1 MKRFLLLTLLMIGLL
16 LPLKI
21 NAQQE
26 YQAHDFIKIQ
36 FAQPLGQYKDYYNS
50 GVGVEFGR
58 KFPFKTQIANGL
70 LIPGLDITFI
80 STSFNTGK
88 EHNYFTIYN
97 TSTAEQFD
105 FKTQD
110 GLIWTLAMK
119 IGPMITMGLTDGL
132 LLDVALQ
139 YDPSVVF
146 DFRKGVNAEV
156 WQQDNIVDKKTAS
169 SVSFAHLLGLKA
181 DLRYEHFLFGLE
193 FKFGSTGLSYNHKII
208 PHKSTNSTGETVV
221 RFTDEKDMGLTTFM
235 LNFGFVF

>member
-1 MKRFLLLTLLMIGLL
+1 MMKKLLLLFLLLIVL
-16 LPLKI
+16 LPLKT
-21 NAQQE
+21 NAQQQYE
-26 YQAHDFIKIQ
+26 GHDFLKIQ

-58 KFPFKTQIANGL
+58 KFPFKTQMANGL

-88 EHNYFTIYN
+88 EHDYFTLFN
-97 TSTAEQFD
+97 TSTNEQFD
-105 FKTQD
+105 FKTQS
-110 GLIWTLAMK
+110 GLMWALSMK
-119 IGPMITMGLTDGL
+119 IGPMVTMGLADGL

-146 DFRKGVNAEV
+146 NFRKGVNAEV
-156 WQQDNIVDKKTAS
+156 WQQDNIVDKKTATS
-169 SVSFAHLLGLKA
+169 ISFAHLIGLKA
-181 DLRYEHFLFGLE
+181 DLRYSHFLFGLE

-208 PHKSTNSTGETVV
+208 SHKTTDSSAQTIVK
-221 RFTDEKDMGLTTFM
+221 FTDEKDMGLTTLL